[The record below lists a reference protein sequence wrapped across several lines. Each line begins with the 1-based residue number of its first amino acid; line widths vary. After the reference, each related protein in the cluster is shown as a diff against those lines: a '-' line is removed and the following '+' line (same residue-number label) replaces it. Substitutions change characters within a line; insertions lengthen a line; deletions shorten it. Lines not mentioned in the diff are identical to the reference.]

1 MFFKGNKSLWT
12 IFGSFYMSISH
23 FITTFWVKRT
33 FKVEGKAEHLW
44 KKGELDAENYFTLE
58 NSGVPKFL
66 TAISERSLEIKG
78 NINMRWILLF
88 DYLLIIYH
96 VDFLHTDH
104 DDRFFAEICEEEK
117 EINKY
122 K

>member
-1 MFFKGNKSLWT
+1 MSLKGNKDPGT

-58 NSGVPKFL
+58 NSGEPKVL
-66 TAISERSLEIKG
+66 TAISKNSLEIKG
-78 NINMRWILLF
+78 TYKMNI
-88 DYLLIIYH
+88 
-96 VDFLHTDH
+96 T
-104 DDRFFAEICEEEK
+104 K
-117 EINKY
+117 
-122 K
+122 